1 MTQNVSS
8 HLLAS
13 AQRHPDRTAVETAS
27 RKITFAELMKSA
39 GIVADELAAQGI
51 NEQSR
56 LGIAMTRNEDALIVM
71 LAAWLRGATALIAD
85 FRARAPERI
94 KLAEAL
100 SLEFFVEDRPAP
112 GGAGYPA
119 VRMDISALCQNLSA
133 KPLPPPPGENA
144 SPIAVIGVSSGTS
157 GMPQPVALSHEC
169 LLARYEIAR
178 TSPQWKS
185 GGRFAVSAPLA
196 FSATRKH
203 VLSRLLDGGTVIFIP
218 LLAGAQEFADAVNA
232 HQADAV
238 LAVPAI
244 LRGLFPLAP
253 ADGHLFPQVSWLM
266 SCGAPML
273 PQEKKEALG
282 RLSPGFVQNYG
293 STMAGMI
300 TLLETKDIEPHAAS
314 VGRILPQVTVEIVD
328 GENRPLPSGEAGQI
342 RVRTPGIAGELSGK
356 GDLPERNS
364 DLVVDGWI
372 YPGDIGALDADG
384 FLIIIG
390 RTSDMIIRGG
400 INVFPGEVEEML
412 AGHPAVIE
420 AAVVGWPDPV
430 VGEEIAAF
438 AVLREEVSPQAI
450 LAWCRSRIQ
459 PDKQPRDLFILPA
472 LPRNANGKVVKREL
486 AAKLPQ
492 RAGASA

>member
-1 MTQNVSS
+1 
-8 HLLAS
+8 
-13 AQRHPDRTAVETAS
+13 
-27 RKITFAELMKSA
+27 
-39 GIVADELAAQGI
+39 
-51 NEQSR
+51 
-56 LGIAMTRNEDALIVM
+56 
-71 LAAWLRGATALIAD
+71 
-85 FRARAPERI
+85 
-94 KLAEAL
+94 
-100 SLEFFVEDRPAP
+100 
-112 GGAGYPA
+112 
-119 VRMDISALCQNLSA
+119 
-133 KPLPPPPGENA
+133 
-144 SPIAVIGVSSGTS
+144 
-157 GMPQPVALSHEC
+157 
-169 LLARYEIAR
+169 
-178 TSPQWKS
+178 
-185 GGRFAVSAPLA
+185 
-196 FSATRKH
+196 
-203 VLSRLLDGGTVIFIP
+203 
-218 LLAGAQEFADAVNA
+218 
-232 HQADAV
+232 V